1 MKPLNKGFV
10 KLSFPRHSKK
20 TNKQLSPL
28 LGPINDPPVVNSNEI
43 SNDSDNKRNSIQE
56 SPADTLQ
63 PLENIPKITI
73 PENESDENPSPLP
86 KSQSATELRPPAAA
100 KAVRSSSQTDILYPN
115 SINRHPNCLSMITSS
130 DSAKASTITSVRK
143 RSLPQVMDLFP
154 NQNQLIKP
162 YMTLAEFKKI
172 DEFPRQQRAILA
184 ALQRQDNRLRKE
196 GVIKEMK
203 KASLRGKRERKIT
216 KTESTTNRSIPL
228 VRRGSSSG
236 SVALKFFG
244 IKKGKKRTTSV
255 LLNNLILAI
264 RDHKTSDALAI
275 LSQISSTTLKKKKN
289 GEVNKAFLL
298 AMAHRLEDIT
308 LSMYERGFPSDVNSP
323 IFSKP
328 KNADRGGISGLKFPS
343 YFILAVALGLHDLVK
358 AMIKRANMNQAWFG
372 LTPLIIATA
381 QASRAPAID
390 RRSTT
395 SNIIIIIKLF
405 LDHGADPS
413 QGLPLEQFNTLRRL
427 KSKKYMRKLE
437 VLNLLDSANVP
448 SKSHKTFSVPHQLGS
463 NDISAKK
470 AKEDMEKF
478 AKGKWVLPIDIAAI
492 SGDIELVKILLS
504 KMEGSNIASS
514 SFCLSIQNDDV
525 MLTLELVH
533 AGANVNQKNFRGST
547 ALHRAARSGHIE
559 MVVVLLQL
567 GANVNIKDDNDW
579 TPLHEAISQK
589 HLDVCPILVAAGA
602 DLTINNNLDKTPK
615 ELGIECGLTPE
626 QVDQCLNATNNTH
639 SIYNDKNKII
649 VNQKRDS
656 SISNGAPPSPRKR
669 FGTFPKKSQNLT
681 SILMGSSSTESI
693 KHSQKKEAIQKLFD
707 N

>member
-1 MKPLNKGFV
+1 
-10 KLSFPRHSKK
+10 
-20 TNKQLSPL
+20 
-28 LGPINDPPVVNSNEI
+28 
-43 SNDSDNKRNSIQE
+43 
-56 SPADTLQ
+56 
-63 PLENIPKITI
+63 
-73 PENESDENPSPLP
+73 
-86 KSQSATELRPPAAA
+86 
-100 KAVRSSSQTDILYPN
+100 
-115 SINRHPNCLSMITSS
+115 
-130 DSAKASTITSVRK
+130 
-143 RSLPQVMDLFP
+143 
-154 NQNQLIKP
+154 
-162 YMTLAEFKKI
+162 
-172 DEFPRQQRAILA
+172 
-184 ALQRQDNRLRKE
+184 
-196 GVIKEMK
+196 MK

-289 GEVNKAFLL
+289 GE
-298 AMAHRLEDIT
+298 
-308 LSMYERGFPSDVNSP
+308 
-323 IFSKP
+323 
-328 KNADRGGISGLKFPS
+328 NADRGGISGLKFPS

-579 TPLHEAISQK
+579 
-589 HLDVCPILVAAGA
+589 
-602 DLTINNNLDKTPK
+602 
-615 ELGIECGLTPE
+615 
-626 QVDQCLNATNNTH
+626 
-639 SIYNDKNKII
+639 YII
-649 VNQKRDS
+649 F
-656 SISNGAPPSPRKR
+656 A
-669 FGTFPKKSQNLT
+669 L
-681 SILMGSSSTESI
+681 
-693 KHSQKKEAIQKLFD
+693 
-707 N
+707 

>member
-10 KLSFPRHSKK
+10 KLSFPKHNKK
-20 TNKQLSPL
+20 TSKQLSPTL
-28 LGPINDPPVVNSNEI
+28 SPIIDPHVESSNENSNEN
-43 SNDSDNKRNSIQE
+43 SNNKRNSPQE
-56 SPADTLQ
+56 SPSDILQ

-86 KSQSATELRPPAAA
+86 KSQSATELRAPTAV
-100 KAVRSSSQTDILYPN
+100 KAVRSSSQTDILHPN
-115 SINRHPNCLSMITSS
+115 STNRHPNCLSMISPS
-130 DSAKASTITSVRK
+130 DSTKASTITPVRK
-143 RSLPQVMDLFP
+143 HSLPPVMDLFAD
-154 NQNQLIKP
+154 QKQLTRT
-162 YMTLAEFKKI
+162 YMTLAEFKRT

-184 ALQRQDNRLRKE
+184 TLQRQDNRLRKE

-203 KASLRGKRERKIT
+203 KASLRGKRDRKIAKAET
-216 KTESTTNRSIPL
+216 VTSRS
-228 VRRGSSSG
+228 VSMVNRGSSSG
-236 SVALKFFG
+236 SVALKFLG

-264 RDHKTSDALAI
+264 KDHKTSDALAI
-275 LSQISSTTLKKKKN
+275 LPQISNAALKKKKN

-328 KNADRGGISGLKFPS
+328 KNTDRGGISGLKFPS
-343 YFILAVALGLHDLVK
+343 YFILAVSLGLYDLVK
-358 AMIKRANMNQAWFG
+358 AMLKRANMNQAWFG

-381 QASRAPAID
+381 QSSRAPTKN
-390 RRSTT
+390 RRSST
-395 SNIIIIIKLF
+395 SDIIILIKLF

-427 KSKKYMRKLE
+427 KAKKHMRNLE
-437 VLNLLDSANVP
+437 ILNLLNSSVP
-448 SKSHKTFSVPHQLGS
+448 HKNFSVPHQFGD
-463 NDISAKK
+463 NGMSAKK
-470 AKEDMEKF
+470 TKEDMEKF
-478 AKGKWVLPIDIAAI
+478 AKGKWVFPIDIAAI
-492 SGDIELVKILLS
+492 SGDIDLVKILLS
-504 KMEGSNIASS
+504 KMEESSIASS
-514 SFCLSIQNDDV
+514 SFCLAIQNDV

-547 ALHRAARSGHIE
+547 ALHRAARSGHTE
-559 MVVVLLQL
+559 MVMVLIQL
-567 GANVNIKDDNDW
+567 GADVTIKDDNDW

-602 DLTINNNLDKTPK
+602 DLTATNNSGKTPK

-626 QVDQCLNATNNTH
+626 LVDQCLNAINNTH
-639 SIYNDKNKII
+639 SINNDKNKITM
-649 VNQKRDS
+649 NQKHDP
-656 SISNGAPPSPRKR
+656 SISNGASHSPKKR
-669 FGTFPKKSQNLT
+669 FGTFPKKSQNFT
-681 SILMGSSSTESI
+681 SILMGSSSAESI
-693 KHSQKKEAIQKLFD
+693 KVRSNK